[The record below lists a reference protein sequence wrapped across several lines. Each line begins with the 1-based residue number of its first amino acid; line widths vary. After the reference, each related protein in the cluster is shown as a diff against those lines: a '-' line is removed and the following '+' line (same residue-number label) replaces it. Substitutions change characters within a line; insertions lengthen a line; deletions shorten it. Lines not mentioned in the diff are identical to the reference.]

1 MVAELLDRCAQAA
14 LHRIAKYC
22 TVQIGNNK
30 GVNARSEAQLASPT
44 LTLLLPV
51 VCRFVLRIMSAH
63 LLQKGTLL
71 TIVPRL
77 CLRAVHLG
85 MLFLSYF
92 LSLLG
97 FLLFLHR
104 PTTLELIAVGS
115 NVTLKRENVCVC
127 IYRDAVDKSR
137 CSGVAYPFTHLFVRC
152 TLYFLSSAGFLGELL
167 ALLRFG
173 ICAR

>member
-1 MVAELLDRCAQAA
+1 MPFCPSYHVRTSIAEGHTANYRTATVSPCGTPWNA
-14 LHRIAKYC
+14 LSVLH
-22 TVQIGNNK
+22 
-30 GVNARSEAQLASPT
+30 
-44 LTLLLPV
+44 
-51 VCRFVLRIMSAH
+51 FVF
-63 LLQKGTLL
+63 
-71 TIVPRL
+71 V
-77 CLRAVHLG
+77 
-85 MLFLSYF
+85 
-92 LSLLG
+92 G

-104 PTTLELIAVGS
+104 PTALELIAVGS

-152 TLYFLSSAGFLGELL
+152 TLYFLSSTGFLGELL